1 MLKWSAAGALPPLPP
16 SLTGSRRCRH
26 FGHCLCGLSALSI
39 HPCSVVAAS
48 RAARSLSSCGDFP
61 FISALFWQATPLSTR
76 VQNTP
81 HTLHS
86 LSPPQWAFPCCCAV
100 ILVVST
106 NCAGLHYSPSTLI
119 HHHIPYI
126 PCLHLVGEV
135 GPHPQ
140 VLFVISR
147 SGVNDTCAVVE
158 IRPHSCQIRH
168 G

>member
-1 MLKWSAAGALPPLPP
+1 MVSSGRPSSPP
-16 SLTGSRRCRH
+16 SLPHRKPS
-26 FGHCLCGLSALSI
+26 LSALRPLPLWFISAL
-39 HPCSVVAAS
+39 HPSMQRCCSVA
-48 RAARSLSSCGDFP
+48 RARSISSCGDFP